1 MEAEEHFGFE
11 EVAARRALEELYRP
25 YEKNLD
31 FMRTVQNGAFLLVDE
46 QRAEQA
52 SYRELVVLRHAT
64 ERLLR
69 VVDTSMHSV
78 IQRERHAARREL
90 ASAQRA
96 RQEAEVRQQR
106 CGRLERELGEE
117 RSQHAAVAAL
127 LVGAILTPPWA
138 GYPFFPD
145 SSVLVQPTLVHFR
158 STLA

>member
-90 ASAQRA
+90 AAAQRA

-127 LVGAILTPPWA
+127 LEAER
-138 GYPFFPD
+138 D
-145 SSVLVQPTLVHFR
+145 R
-158 STLA
+158 STCRICYTKERNVLLLPC

>member
-1 MEAEEHFGFE
+1 MRPATQQEEAFLEMEEEIEAIEVMNLANGSPPIEVTEEVETFNQEEELRKWNEAQLQDRLCMEAEEHFGFE

-78 IQRERHAARREL
+78 IQRER
-90 ASAQRA
+90 
-96 RQEAEVRQQR
+96 
-106 CGRLERELGEE
+106 
-117 RSQHAAVAAL
+117 
-127 LVGAILTPPWA
+127 
-138 GYPFFPD
+138 
-145 SSVLVQPTLVHFR
+145 
-158 STLA
+158 